1 MILSQ
6 LTRHI
11 SEGREDMFLNY
22 ISYLQEKGMAYNTI
36 ISYTNDIKSFF
47 NEMNLQ
53 SDDYVTA
60 ADIRKWVNEML
71 NPTDVKPL
79 AVSTI
84 NRRLNSLRS
93 YYAWA
98 VKNEM
103 LQQNPMID
111 IQDLKSADE
120 ESEKIMWLTEEGF
133 GDLLR
138 MIRKKPIKSRG
149 VNPEEKYRR
158 DRAIIFLFTY
168 AGLRVDELSNLKL
181 TDIDLDMKRLR
192 IVGKGMKVR
201 SIPISNILMAEIQDW
216 FTFRAEMAKKKPHVE
231 ESPYVFYSQ
240 RSSKFTVRGIQ
251 TMIEGYSLPNKKL
264 TPHMFRHTFCKW
276 MLKATNNDIEKVRRL
291 AGHSNIATTSRYL
304 KDSYSDLADAVDAM
318 PKF

>member
-1 MILSQ
+1 MSQ
-6 LTRHI
+6 
-11 SEGREDMFLNY
+11 
-22 ISYLQEKGMAYNTI
+22 NTI
-36 ISYTNDIKSFF
+36 ISYMNDIKSFLK
-47 NEMNLQ
+47 EMNLE
-53 SDDYVTA
+53 SNDYVTA

-71 NPTDVKPL
+71 NSTDVKPL

-120 ESEKIMWLTEEGF
+120 DSERIMWLTEEEF
-133 GDLLR
+133 GDLLHI
-138 MIRKKPIKSRG
+138 IRKKPIKSRG

-158 DRAIIFLFTY
+158 DRAIIYLFTY

-181 TDIDLDMKRLR
+181 TDVDLDMKRLR

-201 SIPISNILMAEIQDW
+201 SVPISNILMAEIQDW
-216 FTFRAEMAKKKPHVE
+216 FAFRAEMAKKKPYVE

-240 RSSKFTVRGIQ
+240 RSPKFTVRGIQ

-318 PKF
+318 PRF

>member
-1 MILSQ
+1 
-6 LTRHI
+6 
-11 SEGREDMFLNY
+11 MFLNY
-22 ISYLQEKGMAYNTI
+22 ISFLQEKGMSQNTI
-36 ISYTNDIKSFF
+36 ISYMNDIKSFLK
-47 NEMNLQ
+47 EMNLE
-53 SDDYVTA
+53 SNDYVTA

-71 NPTDVKPL
+71 TPTKGKAL

-98 VKNEM
+98 VKNNR
-103 LQQNPMID
+103 LQQNPMLD
-111 IQDLKSADE
+111 IHDLKSADDD
-120 ESEKIMWLTEEGF
+120 SEKIMWLTEDEF
-133 GDLLR
+133 EELLY
-138 MIRKKPIKSRG
+138 IVRKKPVNSRG

-158 DRAIIFLFTY
+158 DRAIIYLFTY
-168 AGLRVDELSNLKL
+168 AGLRVDELSNLKIN
-181 TDIDLDMKRLR
+181 DIDLEMKRIR

-201 SIPISNILMAEIQDW
+201 SVPISNVLLAEIKDW
-216 FTFRAEMAKKKPHVE
+216 FAFREEMAKKKPHVE

-240 RSSKFTVRGIQ
+240 RSPKFTVRGIQ

-276 MLKATNNDIEKVRRL
+276 MLKATNNDFEKVRRL

-304 KDSYSDLADAVDAM
+304 KDSYSDLTDAVDAL

>member
-1 MILSQ
+1 
-6 LTRHI
+6 
-11 SEGREDMFLNY
+11 MFLNY

-103 LQQNPMID
+103 LQQNPMIV

-120 ESEKIMWLTEEGF
+120 ESEKIMWLTEEEF
-133 GDLLR
+133 GDLLH
-138 MIRKKPIKSRG
+138 MIRKKPVKSRG

-158 DRAIIFLFTY
+158 DRAIIFLLTY

>member
-1 MILSQ
+1 
-6 LTRHI
+6 
-11 SEGREDMFLNY
+11 MFLNY
-22 ISYLQEKGMAYNTI
+22 ISFLQEKGMSQNTI
-36 ISYTNDIKSFF
+36 ISYMNDIKRFLK
-47 NEMNLQ
+47 EMNLG
-53 SDDYVTA
+53 SNDYVTA

-71 NPTDVKPL
+71 TPTVGKAL

-98 VKNEM
+98 VKNNR
-103 LQQNPMID
+103 LQQNPMLD
-111 IQDLKSADE
+111 IRDLKSADDD
-120 ESEKIMWLTEEGF
+120 SEKIMWLTEDEF
-133 GDLLR
+133 EDLLY
-138 MIRKKPIKSRG
+138 IVRKKPVNSRG

-158 DRAIIFLFTY
+158 DRAIIYLFTY
-168 AGLRVDELSNLKL
+168 AGLRVDELSNLKIN
-181 TDIDLDMKRLR
+181 DIDLEMKRIR

-201 SIPISNILMAEIQDW
+201 SVPISNVLLAEIKDW
-216 FTFRAEMAKKKPHVE
+216 FAFREEIAKKKSHVE

-240 RSSKFTVRGIQ
+240 RSPKFTVRGIQ

-304 KDSYSDLADAVDAM
+304 KDSYSDLTDAVEAM